1 MGLHGSGGASFQN
14 SGFSGPWGPA
24 NDLNTINN
32 NFYVNLLSLGFPNA
46 VFTQKKA
53 VDSNFGVPPA
63 GFTGDKIQ
71 WVHTSGRSNGKMMLP
86 TDMEIYH
93 NFTVNSTGGTNEG

>member
-1 MGLHGSGGASFQN
+1 MGY
-14 SGFSGPWGPA
+14 P
-24 NDLNTINN
+24 NN
-32 NFYVNLLSLGFPNA
+32 

-53 VDSNFGVPPA
+53 TDSGFSTPPA
-63 GFTGDKIQ
+63 GFQGTKIQ

-93 NFTVNSTGGTNEG
+93 NFTVNSTGGTSDG